1 MFTLALKS
9 LLARKNSVLLTML
22 ALCISFSLLLSVE
35 QIRTQAK
42 ASFTRTISGVDLI
55 VGPRTGNLNLLLS
68 AVYHRGAV
76 SSNITLATNTQIAQN
91 KQVEWTIPIS
101 LGDTHAGF
109 TVLGTNNAYF
119 EYFQYGYNEPLRFEQ
134 GRTFAAANEAVLG
147 ANVAASLQYQL
158 LDGIV
163 LAHGLGKV
171 SFKQHAAFPLK
182 IVGILAATG
191 TPVDDTVFVPLQGLE
206 LAHTHKTPAT
216 SKQVKTA
223 FAKPVQLTN
232 HASQDEHD
240 KHPHDN
246 THEYQEDEHAQHRY
260 GQSHNHKHQRETSH
274 FEDLTPDDQFPLTL
288 LPPTTPISAV
298 YVGLT
303 SPIAILSMQQRLN
316 QNADTPLTAILPG
329 VTLNELWQLVSFVER
344 LLYTIAWLIVVTTTI
359 GLTTML
365 LASMR
370 ERKREIAILRMIGAS
385 PLQVFLLIQLE
396 SICITIVSLLGASVF
411 VLITL
416 HLAADWLSATLGLYL
431 KPDIFNIEIAY
442 LYLGMMVLTCVC
454 SLLPAIKAYRTALT
468 NGLQ

>member
-1 MFTLALKS
+1 MMFTLALKS

-35 QIRTQAK
+35 QIRAQAK

-171 SFKQHAAFPLK
+171 SFKQHADFPLK

-206 LAHTHKTPAT
+206 LAHTHSSTAT
-216 SKQVKTA
+216 SKQVKSA
-223 FAKPVQLTN
+223 FTKPLSHTN
-232 HASQDEHD
+232 LD
-240 KHPHDN
+240 
-246 THEYQEDEHAQHRY
+246 AQHRDERHTHHENVHHPE
-260 GQSHNHKHQRETSH
+260 QQPQHETSH
-274 FEDLTPDDQFPLTL
+274 FADLTPDARFPLTP
-288 LPPTTPISAV
+288 LPPTTPISAI

-396 SICITIVSLLGASVF
+396 SICITILSLLGASVF

-442 LYLGMMVLTCVC
+442 LYLGMMVLTCIC